1 MERSVTTNGDPKAPA
16 GDPPPSGTKRD
27 RALVLGQ
34 LPDQKA
40 LAVLRQRGEDA
51 PVEAGIVRSLREGEP
66 ITGEVVS
73 LKPTAEGS
81 PLCDVEVHLDR
92 SQMTHKGPARV
103 ASPAY
108 RSGWDAVFGGE
119 RDRGAPGTA
128 LN

>member
-1 MERSVTTNGDPKAPA
+1 MSTSNDDPKGEAP
-16 GDPPPSGTKRD
+16 KRD
-27 RALVLGQ
+27 RALVLGE
-34 LPDQKA
+34 LPDTKA
-40 LAVLRQRGEDA
+40 LAILRQRGEGA

-103 ASPAY
+103 ASQAY
-108 RSGWDAVFGGE
+108 RKGWDEVFGSSSHE
-119 RDRGAPGTA
+119 RPSST